1 MQPGEAWGF
10 FMAKQSKVLT
20 SIMQLSKC
28 FTVKSHWNRQEV
40 EQIWK
45 SNTAWIV
52 AYKIFFFLQSLLT

>member
-1 MQPGEAWGF
+1 MQPGEARGF

-52 AYKIFFFLQSLLT
+52 AYKFFFLQSLLT